1 MKKISVIFALLLALL
16 TVLVGCNQTPTEIT
30 VPTTAPVANSLS
42 VGYARV
48 DITPRESVPMG
59 GYGDGRMSTSTQDPL
74 YATCIAFTD
83 AKDNTVLFIPLDL
96 TRSYSEVIPKV
107 RSYISEK
114 TGIPLD
120 NIITTASHTHSSPDL
135 AKTDDLGIQNYNEAL
150 PDLILRAANE
160 ALADRKP
167 AEMYTSYI
175 RADGM
180 NRTRHYLLKDGSY
193 AGNGF
198 SFTAG
203 DILGHIGV
211 TDSLMQLVKFT
222 REGGKDVLLVN
233 WQGHYKDP
241 KDTYFTADYFGVMR
255 SILEKDMD
263 CLFAY
268 VAGAGGDTISNSKIP
283 ELKPSADCAEHGQKL
298 SDIAKEAAKN
308 FEKAEIGEIQVI
320 KSNYGAPVK
329 SAPNSKMDVPLEA
342 FSLGDVAFA
351 CAPYEMSGINGI
363 TIKEGS
369 DFKVTFVA
377 TQSNMHL
384 FYVPAEFCFDYESYE
399 AGVSRLA
406 RGAGELLAEE
416 FVRMLDT
423 LYANTGLTPA
433 QKDESYYYKAPEPT
447 SDGVLYINMAAGDLT
462 AYTEGTS
469 GAFVIQL
476 VGPEGLT
483 NHVVQTKELTEK
495 ILAQQTVR
503 LVFNSSGMVVDMESS
518 ENIGIT
524 SHEDPA
530 TVQTRSGS
538 AVTLVLADGNQT
550 QATLSDDLL
559 TFDMRDGTIGTE
571 LSLQTG
577 DTITYLSDKDGVILL
592 AFVTQ
597 RTPILSLCDHC
608 KEEVEWNEWHNAAS
622 LPSISN
628 GHYKLMVDV
637 TLSGEYAVSGGN
649 QLVLDLNGH
658 TVTGAQN
665 KRVIRIS
672 GSSTKFALMDTSTEA
687 SGKIIGK
694 GTIVEAGMCV
704 LVSTGTFELY
714 SGTVDGSQTNNTANG
729 CAIQCSTSGGI
740 IHMFGG
746 TIIGGTTTSS
756 ASEGG
761 KGGSVSI
768 AGIMVMDGGLIT
780 GGQAR
785 AYYDGDTYVR
795 GGQGGNVYVAS
806 TGKFTMNGGTITGG
820 KAEVEDDNLNIG
832 TVGVATG
839 TFIKN
844 GGTIG

>member
-1 MKKISVIFALLLALL
+1 MKKNLVIFMLLLALL
-16 TVLVGCNQTPTEIT
+16 AVLAGCGQTPTE
-30 VPTTAPVANSLS
+30 TTAPTSPVVNSLR

-59 GYGDGRMSTSTQDPL
+59 GYNDGRMSTSTKDPL

-83 AKDNTVLFIPLDL
+83 AKNNTVLFIPLDL
-96 TRSYSEVIPKV
+96 TRSYSEVIPQARAYV
-107 RSYISEK
+107 AEK
-114 TGIPLD
+114 TGIPMD
-120 NIITTASHTHSSPDL
+120 NIITTASHTHSGPDL
-135 AKTDDLGIQNYNEAL
+135 TKTDDLGIKNYNEAL
-150 PDLILRAANE
+150 PELILKAAEE

-167 AEMYTSYI
+167 AEMYTAYT

-211 TDSLMQLVKFT
+211 ADSLMQLVKFT

-268 VAGAGGDTISNSKIP
+268 VAGAGGDTISNSKVP
-283 ELKPSADCAEHGQKL
+283 ELVPSANCAEHGQKL
-298 SDIAKEAAKN
+298 SAFAKEAAKN
-308 FEKAEIGEIQVI
+308 FEKAETGEVKIL
-320 KSNYGAPVK
+320 KSLCPAPMK
-329 SAPNSKMDVPLEA
+329 ASPNATMDVTLYA

-363 TIKEGS
+363 TIKESS
-369 DFKVTFVA
+369 DFKMTFVA

-384 FYVPAEFCFDYESYE
+384 FYVPAEWCFDYESYE

-416 FVRMLDT
+416 FGSMLDK
-423 LYANTGLTPA
+423 LYAETGLTPA
-433 QKDESYYYKAPEPT
+433 KKDDSFYYKPAEPT
-447 SDGVLYINMAAGDLT
+447 TDGNLYINMAAGDLT

-476 VGPEGLT
+476 VGPDGLT
-483 NHVVQTKELTEK
+483 NCVVQTKELTEK
-495 ILAQQTVR
+495 ILAQATVR

-518 ENIGIT
+518 ENVGIT
-524 SHEDPA
+524 SHDDPV
-530 TVQTRSGS
+530 TIRTRSGS
-538 AVTLVLADGNQT
+538 AVTLVLPDGKVT
-550 QATLSDDLL
+550 QATLSDSLL

-571 LSLQTG
+571 LSLQSG
-577 DTITYLSDKDGVILL
+577 DTITYLADKDGVILL

-597 RTPILSLCDHC
+597 RTPLLAQCTHC
-608 KEEVEWNEWHNAAS
+608 GEEVEWNEWHSANS

-628 GHYKLMVDV
+628 GHYKLMVNV
-637 TLSGEYAVSGGN
+637 TLSGTYAVSGGN
-649 QLVLDLNGH
+649 QFVLDLNGH

-665 KRVIRIS
+665 KRVIQIS
-672 GSSTKFALMDTSTEA
+672 GGKTVFTLMDTSAEA
-687 SGKIIGK
+687 SGAIVGR
-694 GTIVEAGMCV
+694 GTIKEAGMCV
-704 LVSTGTFELY
+704 LVSTGTFELR
-714 SGTVDGSQTNNTANG
+714 SGTVDGSQTSNTANG

-740 IHMFGG
+740 IHMYGG
-746 TIIGGTTTSS
+746 TIIGGKTTSS
-756 ASEGG
+756 SSEGG

-768 AGIMVMDGGLIT
+768 AGTMVMDGGIT
-780 GGQAR
+780 RDGEAYAYFEGGNP
-785 AYYDGDTYVR
+785 VR
-795 GGQGGNVYVAS
+795 GGEGGNVYVAS

-820 KAEVEDDNLNIG
+820 KAEIADDNLNIG
-832 TVGVATG
+832 TVGTATG
-839 TFIKN
+839 SFTHN